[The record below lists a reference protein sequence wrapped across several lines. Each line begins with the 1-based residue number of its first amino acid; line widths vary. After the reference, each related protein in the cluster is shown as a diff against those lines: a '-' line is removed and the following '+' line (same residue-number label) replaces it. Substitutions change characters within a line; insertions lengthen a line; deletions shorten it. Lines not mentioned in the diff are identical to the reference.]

1 MTDHE
6 KVVLYCALSTTA
18 AIAYA
23 VVTKIRKRKVRF
35 EKVVVCLASG
45 AAVVASGLNAE
56 FALSSAAAMIPM
68 DARVAIFIASFV
80 LAWLSATTIVAAC
93 RGKVATAKPPGTP

>member
-18 AIAYA
+18 ALAYA
-23 VVTKIRKRKVRF
+23 IVTKVRKRKVRV
-35 EKVVVCLASG
+35 EKLIVCLTSG
-45 AAVVASGLNAE
+45 AGVAASGLNAE
-56 FALSSAAAMIPM
+56 FALNPGALTIPM

-80 LAWLSATTIVAAC
+80 LAWVSGTTVVAAC
-93 RGKVATAKPPGTP
+93 